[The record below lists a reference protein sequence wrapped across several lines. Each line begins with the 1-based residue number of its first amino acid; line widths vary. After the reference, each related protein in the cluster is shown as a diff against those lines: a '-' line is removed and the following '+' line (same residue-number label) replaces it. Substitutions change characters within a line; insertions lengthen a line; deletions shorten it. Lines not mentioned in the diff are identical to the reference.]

1 MESPD
6 KLMNTAET
14 AAYLG
19 RPVGTLRQWR
29 HKHVGPACFRM
40 LGSVVYRQSAV
51 AQWLADLESAD
62 SRKTA

>member
-1 MESPD
+1 MD
-6 KLMNTAET
+6 KLMDTAEA

-29 HKHVGPACFRM
+29 HKGLGPRCFRM
-40 LGSVVYRQSAV
+40 YGAVLYRQSV
-51 AQWLADLESAD
+51 VERWLADLESAD